1 MAESAT
7 AQDAGGE
14 ASSANPLDEMDGTT
28 KAAVVL
34 LAMGQQAAADVLS
47 HLTPFEVQ
55 RLSARMASVRA
66 LSRDLVL
73 DVLREFRESTL
84 VDARVSFDSDSLV
97 HNMLEKAFGKERAED
112 LIGSIESSFD
122 MSGIETLNRLDAS
135 VLFDLI
141 RNEHPQIAATVL
153 AVVDTQQASE
163 VVKLFDEAQRNEVM
177 LRVALLEQVQPA
189 ALKELNDVMAR
200 AAALIPDKTQTSV
213 GGIEPTAN
221 ILNLLKEGAD
231 QQVLDEIRKFDEAL
245 ADAISDRMFTFEDL
259 LKLDDRALQ
268 TLLLE
273 VSADVLVVALKGA
286 SPALRDR
293 LFKNMAKRAAETV
306 RDDLETRG
314 PVKVQEVEV
323 QQREILTVARNLA
336 EEGRIMLSRGDN
348 SDFIQ

>member
-1 MAESAT
+1 M
-7 AQDAGGE
+7 
-14 ASSANPLDEMDGTT
+14 
-28 KAAVVL
+28 
-34 LAMGQQAAADVLS
+34 
-47 HLTPFEVQ
+47 
-55 RLSARMASVRA
+55 
-66 LSRDLVL
+66 
-73 DVLREFRESTL
+73 
-84 VDARVSFDSDSLV
+84 
-97 HNMLEKAFGKERAED
+97 
-112 LIGSIESSFD
+112 
-122 MSGIETLNRLDAS
+122 
-135 VLFDLI
+135 
-141 RNEHPQIAATVL
+141 L

-163 VVKLFDEAQRNEVM
+163 VVKLFEESQRNEVM

-200 AAALIPDKTQTSV
+200 AAALIPDKAQTSV